1 MRKGLTQRDYK
12 EAALVLGCEVEVIE
26 AVAKVESRSSGFN
39 KDGSPKILFEAHIFY
54 SEIKKLG
61 LRPEDYQEGNEDI
74 IQKSW
79 SKGSK
84 YYKGGIAE
92 YSRLD
97 KAFMLFPEAAL
108 KSASYGKFQIMGF
121 NHDKCGYSDVIN
133 FVLAMDLDVN
143 THLRA
148 FVSFV
153 KYRKIDKYLRS
164 KNWAKFAYY
173 YNGAGY
179 AKHNYDG
186 KMEQEYKKLKG
197 IG

>member
-1 MRKGLTQRDYK
+1 MRKGLTDKDYK
-12 EAALVLGCEVEVIE
+12 EASLLLGCEIEVIK

-54 SEIKKLG
+54 REIEKLG
-61 LRPEDYQEGNEDI
+61 YRPEDYKEGNEDI
-74 IQKSW
+74 IQPSW

-84 YYKGGIAE
+84 YYKGGISE
-92 YSRLD
+92 YARLY
-97 KAFMLFPEAAL
+97 KAFALFPDAAL

-121 NHDKCGYSDVIN
+121 NYDKCGYSDVSG
-133 FVLAMDLDVN
+133 FVLSMDLSVS

-153 KYRKIDKYLRS
+153 KHRKIDKYLKS

-173 YNGAGY
+173 YNGSGY
-179 AKHNYDG
+179 AKHNYHG
-186 KMEQEYKKLKG
+186 KMEEEYKKLKG
-197 IG
+197 L